1 MSTNLMTRRIYY
13 SEWAHLTQLGFPIK
27 EQVCVPLL
35 CRLSCPMLGTP
46 RIVVLCGTT
55 ISSCL
60 GNLCRLVVSDVWH
73 IADNCVVQNYC
84 SKQYTVT
91 LCYLCRLSCP
101 MFGIPRIIVLCG
113 TTAYQAMW
121 PWAMLTVFFI
131 GEHRKITNCL
141 SLLEGG

>member
-1 MSTNLMTRRIYY
+1 MGGGGGGGCGMKRGREGMSVHK
-13 SEWAHLTQLGFPIK
+13 SHDQAHLLLRMGSLDTTGFPHKRTGVRAITM
-27 EQVCVPLL
+27 P
-35 CRLSCPMLGTP
+35 
-46 RIVVLCGTT
+46 I
-55 ISSCL
+55 
-60 GNLCRLVVSDVWH
+60 VVSDAWH
-73 IADNCVVQNYC
+73 TADSCVVQNYC

-121 PWAMLTVFFI
+121 PWAMLTGFFI
-131 GEHRKITNCL
+131 SEHRKITNCL

>member
-1 MSTNLMTRRIYY
+1 MTRRIYY
-13 SEWAHLTQLGFPIK
+13 SEWAHLTQLGSSIK

-35 CRLSCPMLGTP
+35 CRSSCPMLGTP

-55 ISSCL
+55 ISSCLTL

-101 MFGIPRIIVLCG
+101 MFGIPRIIVFCV
-113 TTAYQAMW
+113 TMPIVVSDVCRT
-121 PWAMLTVFFI
+121 
-131 GEHRKITNCL
+131 EDNCIVRIYADCRVQCL
-141 SLLEGG
+141 VYRV